1 MVNKLLVTSTKRN
14 KMRPKRARAR
24 QHNRLPR
31 FCWQY
36 RICRV
41 LIKNR
46 AGFRSCHHLRYKVWR
61 KSTLFVSIISI
72 SKEYNITHYKIAWTC
87 NRMRATSDRHQ
98 RPSMWLRLWLHQ
110 EPGLH
115 HSIRHFGSTANSKA
129 RWQKNFR
136 IREKIVYTTK
146 NLRIQNFTSSKLPL
160 KIPDSK
166 SLET

>member
-1 MVNKLLVTSTKRN
+1 MVNKLFVTSTKRN

-72 SKEYNITHYKIAWTC
+72 SKEYNITHYTMAWAWTY

-98 RPSMWLRLWLHQ
+98 RSSIWLRLWLHQ
-110 EPGLH
+110 EDYITRSATLVLPQTQKFAGGKISGLERK
-115 HSIRHFGSTANSKA
+115 SFTR
-129 RWQKNFR
+129 QKISGFR
-136 IREKIVYTTK
+136 TLRVQSCHLKF
-146 NLRIQNFTSSKLPL
+146 RIQNL
-160 KIPDSK
+160 
-166 SLET
+166 